1 MIRICRSLKGF
12 TLAEVL
18 ITLGIIGVVAAI
30 TIPSL
35 ISKVQKAQIEAL
47 VKENYSSV
55 AQAMR
60 MASADDAEAL
70 PVIANSTQGMKEWFN
85 NFLAPYMK
93 IEQACYQTA
102 GCWHKRGVVK
112 TLNHGSPAFET
123 AVGINDSTI
132 GWGTM
137 TFRTAKGAY
146 FDLDGSGVGNSR
158 GLFGIN
164 TDQATMAFYF
174 DVNGDKKPN
183 VIGKD
188 IYILVYEPDRGLL
201 PAGIDKTKEEI
212 ENNCTNGNGYWC
224 LAYLKSYGW
233 KISDKTWKR

>member
-93 IEQACYQTA
+93 IE
-102 GCWHKRGVVK
+102 HVIKLLV
-112 TLNHGSPAFET
+112 
-123 AVGINDSTI
+123 VGINVE
-132 GWGTM
+132 
-137 TFRTAKGAY
+137 
-146 FDLDGSGVGNSR
+146 L
-158 GLFGIN
+158 
-164 TDQATMAFYF
+164 
-174 DVNGDKKPN
+174 
-183 VIGKD
+183 
-188 IYILVYEPDRGLL
+188 
-201 PAGIDKTKEEI
+201 
-212 ENNCTNGNGYWC
+212 
-224 LAYLKSYGW
+224 
-233 KISDKTWKR
+233 

>member
-1 MIRICRSLKGF
+1 
-12 TLAEVL
+12 
-18 ITLGIIGVVAAI
+18 
-30 TIPSL
+30 
-35 ISKVQKAQIEAL
+35 
-47 VKENYSSV
+47 
-55 AQAMR
+55 
-60 MASADDAEAL
+60 
-70 PVIANSTQGMKEWFN
+70 MKEWFD

-123 AVGINDSTI
+123 AVGISDSTI

-174 DVNGDKKPN
+174 GIAAAFKFKLRTSIKAVSGKFPVYKIAA
-183 VIGKD
+183 VIYRYTG
-188 IYILVYEPDRGLL
+188 
-201 PAGIDKTKEEI
+201 EEFK
-212 ENNCTNGNGYWC
+212 C
-224 LAYLKSYGW
+224 
-233 KISDKTWKR
+233 

>member
-1 MIRICRSLKGF
+1 MVLSNSQLKGF

-60 MASADDAEAL
+60 MADADDVEAM
-70 PVIANSTQGMKEWFN
+70 PVTVSVQGMKDWFN

-93 IEQACYQTA
+93 IERACFQEA
-102 GCWHKRGVVK
+102 GCWHKKGAVK
-112 TLNHGSPAFET
+112 TLNHATPTYET
-123 AVGINDSTI
+123 SVGGNESTI
-132 GWGTM
+132 GWVTM

-146 FDLDGSGVGNSR
+146 FDLDGSSASSSWN
-158 GLFGIN
+158 LFGIKTTQN
-164 TDQATMAFYF
+164 TLQFYF

-224 LAYLKSYGW
+224 LAYLKSNGW

>member
-1 MIRICRSLKGF
+1 MIFLNKRLKGF

-35 ISKVQKAQIEAL
+35 ISKVQRSQIEAQ

-60 MASADDAEAL
+60 MAKADDAEDM
-70 PVIANSTQGMKEWFN
+70 PVSTNNTQSMKEWFE

-93 IEQACYQTA
+93 VEQVCFQTA
-102 GCWHKRGVVK
+102 GCWHKKGVVK
-112 TLNHGSPAFET
+112 TLYHGTPAFET
-123 AVGINDSTI
+123 EVGEGDSTL

-146 FDLDGSGVGNSR
+146 FDLDASAPTTSKSM
-158 GLFGIN
+158 FGIN
-164 TDQATMAFYF
+164 TTQNTLQFYF

-188 IYILVYEPDRGLL
+188 IYILVYEPDRGLI
-201 PAGIDKTKEEI
+201 PAGSDKTKEEI

-224 LAYLKSYGW
+224 LAYLKSNGW